1 AMQIFMQCM
10 EACFTVEDKKMPG

>member
-1 AMQIFMQCM
+1 SMQIFIQCM